1 LTELDDPVY
10 RTRSEAARSLSIPGD
25 PPKYSQIVEITKP
38 VDAVKSGISGGA
50 PGATQLALPRKDVY
64 RVIPESEVPLK

>member
-10 RTRSEAARSLSIPGD
+10 RTRSEAARSLNIPGD